1 MGVVYDV
8 SHNICKEESYVVDGK
23 QRRLLVHR
31 KGATRAFPPRHP
43 DVPAAYAD
51 IGQPVL
57 VGGSMGHSLSL
68 PPLPLPLPPSPS
80 RFPSTGTH
88 PIARALPLS
97 LVEEV
102 YARVVCKGL
111 GLSCMQGF
119 RLVLYARV

>member
-1 MGVVYDV
+1 MAQVFEKIFGKSARELDMGVVYDV

-68 PPLPLPLPPSPS
+68 PRVGGWVAGRARPPLMELE
-80 RFPSTGTH
+80 
-88 PIARALPLS
+88 A
-97 LVEEV
+97 
-102 YARVVCKGL
+102 
-111 GLSCMQGF
+111 
-119 RLVLYARV
+119 